1 MKRIGVF
8 DSGVGGLSVWRE
20 LTSQIPDIDTI
31 YLADQAHIPYGP
43 QPPEAIL
50 EYSRNIVK
58 FLEREG
64 CTAVVLACNT
74 ASAVA
79 LQDLRAEN
87 PQLLFVGMEPAIKPA
102 AEMSRSGTVAVLATA
117 TTLEGQLFSNT
128 VSKHA
133 TDMRVIRQPCPGL
146 VEQIERGETTSPAT
160 LTLLRIFLE
169 QPLLAGAD
177 TFVLACTHYA
187 FVRQA
192 IQQLTGSSTQ
202 VVDPAPAIARRLQ
215 DLLQGEVSHQAGEST
230 GHHVFYT
237 TRDSASFDR
246 VASQLLE
253 KPVQSKPLRWNDSG
267 SLESGPNQ

>member
-20 LTSQIPDIDTI
+20 LASQMPDIDTL

-43 QPPEAIL
+43 QAPESIL
-50 EYSRNIVK
+50 EYSRSIVR
-58 FLEREG
+58 FLQQEG
-64 CTAVVLACNT
+64 CTVIVIACNT

-79 LQDLRAEN
+79 LHRLRAEN
-87 PQLLFVGMEPAIKPA
+87 PQLVFVGMEPAIKPA

-117 TTLEGQLFSNT
+117 TTLEGQLFSDT

-146 VEQIERGETTSPAT
+146 VEQIERGETASPAT

-202 VVDPAPAIARRLQ
+202 VVDPAPAIARRLR
-215 DLLQGEVSHQAGEST
+215 DLLQDEKSQQAGESA
-230 GHHVFYT
+230 GQHVFYT
-237 TRDSASFDR
+237 TGDSASFDR

-253 KPVQSKPLRWNDSG
+253 QPIQSKPMHWNSNG
-267 SLESGPNQ
+267 GLESAQNQ

>member
-20 LTSQIPDIDTI
+20 LTLRMPNIDTI
-31 YLADQAHIPYGP
+31 YLADQGHIPYGP
-43 QPPEAIL
+43 QPPEVIL
-50 EYSRNIVK
+50 DYSRAIVR
-58 FLEREG
+58 FLECEG

-79 LQDLRAEN
+79 LQKLRAEK

-102 AEMSRSGTVAVLATA
+102 AEMSRSGAVAVLATA
-117 TTLEGQLFSNT
+117 TTLEGQLFSDT
-128 VSKHA
+128 RRKHA
-133 TDMRVIRQPCPGL
+133 TGMRVIRQPCPGL

-160 LTLLRIFLE
+160 LEMLRIFLE

-187 FVRQA
+187 FVRQP
-192 IQQLTGSSTQ
+192 IQQLAGPSTQ

-215 DLLQGEVSHQAGEST
+215 ALLQEETSPQIGASRGN
-230 GHHVFYT
+230 HVFYT
-237 TRDSASFDR
+237 TGATAPFDR

-253 KPVQSKPLRWNDSG
+253 QPIHSSQLHWDNSG
-267 SLESGPNQ
+267 RLERSPNQ